1 MEVYVDKRDIQD
13 IECSLFCLWHFSDEK
28 PLKGING
35 LVDWRL
41 DAGISQLIMSGKI
54 QGSWGEKVMLGAM
67 DVLDEKELLIIGL
80 GQRDEFEQSRMQEAG
95 RLLARTALNLKIPS
109 VCMSLPGSGMKD
121 LDMVAIAENIL
132 YGLASEAGESAFT
145 PWIMCP
151 PDEIDE
157 AILGFQKTKITLK
170 SRVETEIIQVKT

>member
-13 IECSLFCLWHFSDEK
+13 IPCNLFCLWHFSDEK
-28 PLKGING
+28 PLKGITG
-35 LVDWRL
+35 LIDWRL

-54 QGSWGEKVMLGAM
+54 EGSWGEKVMLGAM
-67 DVLDEKELLIIGL
+67 NALDGKELLIIGL
-80 GQRDEFEQSRMQEAG
+80 GQRDAFEQSRMQEAG
-95 RLLARTALNLKIPS
+95 RLIARTVLDLKLESI
-109 VCMSLPGSGMKD
+109 CMSLPGSGMKN
-121 LDMVAIAENIL
+121 LDSVVIAENIL
-132 YGLASEAGESAFT
+132 YGLASEAGGSSFS

-170 SRVETEIIQVKT
+170 SRIETEIIQVKT